1 MSLNWFKKFRVL
13 CGFWC
18 GQLVVWMIGDDK
30 DLAPYTTVLCNR
42 SFMYF
47 AQITARNNILKNGN
61 IYVAFEN
68 IPQFL

>member
-1 MSLNWFKKFRVL
+1 MLVIFIKYDVIELVQKVQSGM

-30 DLAPYTTVLCNR
+30 DLAPYTTVLCDR

-47 AQITARNNILKNGN
+47 AQITARNNIRKW
-61 IYVAFEN
+61 
-68 IPQFL
+68 